1 MASSKATAPPKQ
13 VEAKA
18 QAALMLVESL
28 ALSLVEQ
35 GVLTSEQVVELIEN
49 VIETKRRMGE
59 ESEDPEVAHASA
71 GMLSVIAN
79 SVRVAHPP
87 APIEPD
93 DEP

>member
-1 MASSKATAPPKQ
+1 MASSKPVTPPTQ

-35 GVLTSEQVVELIEN
+35 GVLTREEVVEVIEN

-59 ESEDPEVAHASA
+59 ESEDPEVAHAAA

-79 SVRVAHPP
+79 SVRAAHSAPP
-87 APIEPD
+87 VGRD
-93 DEP
+93 DEK